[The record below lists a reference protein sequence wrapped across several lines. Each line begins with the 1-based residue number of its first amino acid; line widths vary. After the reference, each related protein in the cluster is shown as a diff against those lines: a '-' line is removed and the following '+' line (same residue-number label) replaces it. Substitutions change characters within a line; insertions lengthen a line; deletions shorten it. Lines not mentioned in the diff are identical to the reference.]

1 MDHSDDA
8 EDHQSEQQGEHQS
21 DADPGPTTIIGPE
34 RAEQYL
40 AQMDIAVADV
50 LQAIEAGDIAAGNIT
65 DHHPVTAA
73 GLVRW
78 IQLVG
83 VLRRLFAESRI
94 WHRDNPKNRP
104 ITRHLKK
111 RYTLS
116 TVGGTEPTG
125 LIDHPSGPRA
135 ARKKGS
141 ATREAVTSTLA
152 LIEVRKLRNGSPSGD
167 DNLAPPV
174 GNWFLVYYRADN
186 EVRWEISLPSGF
198 SDGQFTGWR
207 VRVIPGS
214 WAPDEPAA
222 RPLDVGGQ
230 DVDFEVREVS

>member
-1 MDHSDDA
+1 MDHSGDSQDSDD
-8 EDHQSEQQGEHQS
+8 DQS
-21 DADPGPTTIIGPE
+21 PPPPTTIIGPQD
-34 RAEQYL
+34 AQQYL
-40 AQMDIAVADV
+40 AQMDIAVTDV
-50 LQAIEAGDIAAGNIT
+50 LEALEAGDVAAGNIGG
-65 DHHPVTAA
+65 HHPVTAA

-83 VLRRLFAESRI
+83 VLRELFAGRNI
-94 WHRDNPKNRP
+94 WHGDNPKNRP

-111 RYTLS
+111 SYTLS

-125 LIDHPSGPRA
+125 QLDHPSGPRA

-141 ATREAVTSTLA
+141 ATKEAVTRTLA
-152 LIEVRKLRNGSPSGD
+152 LIEVHKLRTGSPRVD
-167 DNLAPPV
+167 DRLSPPL
-174 GNWFLVYYRADN
+174 GNWFLVYYRADD

-198 SDGQFTGWR
+198 SEGQFTGWR

-214 WAPDEPAA
+214 WEPAEPAA

-230 DVDFEVREVS
+230 DVDFVVREVS